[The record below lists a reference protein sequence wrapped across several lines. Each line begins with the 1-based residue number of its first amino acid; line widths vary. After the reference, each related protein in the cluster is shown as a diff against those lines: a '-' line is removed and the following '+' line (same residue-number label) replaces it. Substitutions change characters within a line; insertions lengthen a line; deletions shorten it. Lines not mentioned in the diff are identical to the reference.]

1 MQILLEI
8 YTHGINYCMG
18 EDYSVIIRNRV
29 NELFHDCIEPVMQE
43 LVSEYNSIKDME
55 TKIVSE
61 SPVMMGIEKYLSILF
76 RYPNGVEHLICVYW
90 IIGEEKIVVENLRM
104 VTLNR
109 SLSIYNLSS
118 DELKKTIKLLAGL
131 GRS

>member
-1 MQILLEI
+1 
-8 YTHGINYCMG
+8 MG
-18 EDYSVIIRNRV
+18 EDYSVILRNRV
-29 NELFHDCIEPVMQE
+29 DEIFHECIEPVMKE
-43 LVSEYNSIKDME
+43 LVSEYNDIQGIQA
-55 TKIVSE
+55 KIVSE
-61 SPVMMGIEKYLSILF
+61 SPVMMGIEKYISILF

-90 IIGEEKIVVENLRM
+90 ISGEEKIVAENLRM

-131 GRS
+131 GKS